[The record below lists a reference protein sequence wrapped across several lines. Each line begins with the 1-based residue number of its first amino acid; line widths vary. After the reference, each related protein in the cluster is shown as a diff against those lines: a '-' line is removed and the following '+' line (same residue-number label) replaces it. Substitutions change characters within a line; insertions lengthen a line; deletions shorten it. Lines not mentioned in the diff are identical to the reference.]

1 MTALYIENDQRSGTT
16 IVKLSGDSL
25 VYTLTDGGSKVLS
38 TETIHPSPDDWFN
51 FIQGLNTAKVYTWV
65 SGYQYPGQGPSWVID
80 LTMEDRK
87 FYSEGTN
94 EFPKNGDESHPQGD
108 PKASSSIPFDLF
120 WHAVLQLCGK
130 APPAQM
136 VK

>member
-16 IVKLSGDSL
+16 IVQLSGDSL
-25 VYTLTDGGSKVLS
+25 IYKLTDGGSKVLS
-38 TETIHPSPDDWFN
+38 TETIHPSSDDWFN
-51 FIQGLNTAKVYTWV
+51 FIQGLNNAKVYNWV

-80 LTMEDRK
+80 LTMDDRK

-94 EFPKNGDESHPQGD
+94 EFPEERRRIAPAGRSEGELEH
-108 PKASSSIPFDLF
+108 PFDLF

-130 APPAQM
+130 AQAAPM